1 MVAIYVHSTQYMR
14 SMRCYTPPKIFE
26 FWVALLLNGNLGR
39 DIGQEVERQTLAL
52 LAGKNVPID
61 YFLD

>member
-1 MVAIYVHSTQYMR
+1 MQIYKYPYVRLHVPLFPQNATGLTV
-14 SMRCYTPPKIFE
+14 CAF
-26 FWVALLLNGNLGR
+26 LNGNLGR
-39 DIGQEVERQTLAL
+39 DIDQEVERQTLAL